1 MKRIGKKDFS
11 FIAVATC
18 LSLFSVWYACS
29 GGTSPR
35 TRSVRE
41 LATVV
46 NLSELTPTESLRFE
60 RISNTEVSPCG
71 DDITLAES
79 LFNPRH
85 CPLAPLAGKFV
96 VEQLK
101 EDYAEEEIS
110 AAYLKRYAKV
120 KGSDIPVDGSP
131 RIGAEN
137 PIATFVVFTDFQC
150 PYCKKAEQKLDAIL
164 RQYPQETALIFKNFP
179 IASLHPQA
187 DIAAR
192 AAFAAGQ
199 QEKFWEMHD
208 VLFSASGSELSR
220 ERIDEMAAGLGLDLE
235 KFQEDFESTAATEA
249 IDSDRKLGE
258 QLGVKGTPTL
268 FINGRLITSGYRG
281 VEERLKEEM
290 LRAGVK

>member
-1 MKRIGKKDFS
+1 MKLFGKKDIS
-11 FIAVATC
+11 FIAVATS

-29 GGTSPR
+29 GGTGMR
-35 TRSVRE
+35 THTLRE
-41 LATVV
+41 LATVI
-46 NLSELTPTESLRFE
+46 NISELTPTESLRFE
-60 RISNTEVSPCG
+60 NISNTQVSPCG
-71 DDITLAES
+71 DDVTLAES

-96 VEQLK
+96 VGQLK
-101 EDYAEEEIS
+101 EDYNEEEIS

-131 RIGAEN
+131 RIGAET

-150 PYCKKAEQKLDAIL
+150 PYCKKAAEKLDAL
-164 RQYPQETALIFKNFP
+164 HRQYPKETALIFKNFP
-179 IASLHPQA
+179 ITSLHPQSEM
-187 DIAAR
+187 AAR
-192 AAFAAGQ
+192 AAFAAGR

-208 VLFSASGSELSR
+208 VLFSASGSEITR
-220 ERIDEMAAGLGLDLE
+220 ERIGEMAEGLGLDLE
-235 KFQEDFESTAATEA
+235 KFNEDFESTAATAA
-249 IDSDRKLGE
+249 IDADKKLGE

-268 FINGRLITSGYRG
+268 FINGRLITAGYRG